1 LSREAG
7 NEAVVINE
15 GNSAHQQRMNWI
27 LEMTGRKR
35 KGEGKGEEV
44 EMEPKRG
51 RGRPRKNIEMEIG
64 GVATADIKRGRGR
77 PRKVEILE

>member
-1 LSREAG
+1 MEG
-7 NEAVVINE
+7 EDEAVVINE
-15 GNSAHQQRMNWI
+15 RNSAHQKRMNWI

-35 KGEGKGEEV
+35 KGESKGEDV

-51 RGRPRKNIEMEIG
+51 RGRPRKNIEMEMR
-64 GVATADIKRGRGR
+64 GVDTVDIKRGRGR